1 MSDLLT
7 RRIAL
12 LRLGTFA
19 AATLAL
25 PAFATL
31 APAFA
36 KDSGN
41 DSSHGGG
48 DNHGSDDHGSD
59 DRGGDDDNES
69 GDDNGG
75 DDNGDDDSTDDNG
88 TDDSS
93 SSRTQRLKHKS
104 KR

>member
-48 DNHGSDDHGSD
+48 NNHGSDDHGSD
-59 DRGGDDDNES
+59 DHGGDDRGGDDDNES
-69 GDDNGG
+69 
-75 DDNGDDDSTDDNG
+75 GDDDSTDDNG

-93 SSRTQRLKHKS
+93 SSRTQRRKHKS